1 MRVPPVAAA
10 RSSDEFAPVEQGG
23 SSAAD
28 LMMADARSGGWHGI
42 APTEAAAPSAASS
55 QTERRVPVAARLTPA
70 STEGQQADRGA
81 VAPAKPAAPAAVR
94 STEPAA
100 PAANFEVHPWNAQQS
115 GAVAA
120 YGAAGPSR
128 QPAAAMPAASSSRP
142 KAVALTTPTRSGT
155 GQPTP
160 PRAATAGA
168 AVASPARPPAAP
180 PALPPAIEMAGEMAR
195 LRVERDEAKR
205 QLESAQ
211 QQLALHAK
219 SGPSGGNGYGSLFDK
234 TVHEDAEGTEQ
245 TAPWMLEL
253 AAKGGTRRPRLRAH
267 NAAHRGSLDGEVR
280 ATEMHPRASNLQ
292 PCASNLQPHVF
303 ATELKQML
311 THIKQPGESSPSFE
325 PSHHIGE
332 AAAIVSEDEK
342 IEAIRVLRGENR
354 TLQRRLEA
362 QKAQSQN
369 LLRHALAE
377 NNAFREALHR
387 GGIPLPLVP
396 SAPSAS
402 AVEAE
407 LLAEV
412 HVVRSTAPP
421 GDPARAAAELLAGA
435 AARAARGLPRTP
447 TAEHVAAAA
456 A

>member
-1 MRVPPVAAA
+1 MPSQAYPQPRVPTYAAAVPRSPPAAVMRVPPVAAA
-10 RSSDEFAPVEQGG
+10 RSSDEFAPLEWDG

-81 VAPAKPAAPAAVR
+81 AAPAKPAAPAAVR

-100 PAANFEVHPWNAQQS
+100 PAADFEVHPWNAQQS

-142 KAVALTTPTRSGT
+142 KAVALTTPTRNGT

-292 PCASNLQPHVF
+292 PCASNLQPHVCL
-303 ATELKQML
+303 ACNPEPPACN
-311 THIKQPGESSPSFE
+311 PG
-325 PSHHIGE
+325 
-332 AAAIVSEDEK
+332 
-342 IEAIRVLRGENR
+342 
-354 TLQRRLEA
+354 
-362 QKAQSQN
+362 
-369 LLRHALAE
+369 
-377 NNAFREALHR
+377 
-387 GGIPLPLVP
+387 
-396 SAPSAS
+396 
-402 AVEAE
+402 
-407 LLAEV
+407 
-412 HVVRSTAPP
+412 PP
-421 GDPARAAAELLAGA
+421 GLCDGA
-435 AARAARGLPRTP
+435 QADAHAHQAARRELAPL
-447 TAEHVAAAA
+447 
-456 A
+456 